1 MSIFGRR
8 RNFDRPLGPND
19 RQPDLTGYDEK
30 QVFSTDGLFGGA
42 PVQQPVVQPVVQP
55 TVDYTSFAQSG
66 AANYGAVAT
75 EMREIPAPEKPMVF
89 AMRGHSD
96 IYIYEYSDRLEY
108 YVKASTKMH
117 LFDTVYK
124 NR

>member
-1 MSIFGRR
+1 MQNGSDI
-8 RNFDRPLGPND
+8 
-19 RQPDLTGYDEK
+19 QPDLTGYEEK
-30 QVFSTDGLFGGA
+30 QIFPTDGMFGNNGYN
-42 PVQQPVVQPVVQP
+42 QPVQPVAPSVQP
-55 TVDYTSFAQSG
+55 VDYTGFTGNASV
-66 AANYGAVAT
+66 ANYGGVAT
-75 EMREIPAPEKPMVF
+75 EMREINTVEKPMVF

-117 LFDTVYK
+117 MFDTVYK